1 MSTETLP
8 AVAKP
13 FSLTYVPL
21 GEKTAI
27 ELTVDRVQRFLCVPT
42 KSGKRPTTEQVIQ
55 YMMLC
60 QAQSLNPWVRDA
72 YLVGYD
78 SKDGPSFSLI
88 TSHQAILKRAEASDQ
103 YDGMESGL
111 VVKSGDTIT
120 DRPGKILYEGEKIL
134 GGWCRVYRKD
144 RRIPA
149 YDSIQLNTY
158 NTGRSR
164 WAVDPAGM
172 IVKVAEAAALRKSYP
187 SNLAALYCEEE
198 MDHTT
203 TGQTGDRPTI
213 IESKPVSRVEQVKQ
227 QRQSSPVKEQP
238 SEYPESG
245 EQTMAVADPI
255 NDFMEADTSI
265 PVEKIDALRK
275 AVKAAWPKAT
285 TEERLALY
293 KSWGIEDPSS
303 DDSYDLFGIET
314 AWAAI
319 EAQNEATRE

>member
-1 MSTETLP
+1 MSETTLP

-88 TSHQAILKRAEASDQ
+88 TSHQAILKRAEASEH
-103 YDGMESGL
+103 YDGLESGL
-111 VVKSGDTIT
+111 VVKSGDEIIE
-120 DRPGKILYEGEKIL
+120 RPGKILHDGEKIV
-134 GGWCRVYRKD
+134 GGWCKVYRKD

-149 YDSIQLNTY
+149 YDSIQLSTY

-164 WAVDPAGM
+164 WGIDPAGM

-203 TGQTGDRPTI
+203 AGPVIDRPMI
-213 IESKPVSRVEQVKQ
+213 LESKPVSRVEQVKQ
-227 QRQSSPVKEQP
+227 QRLA
-238 SEYPESG
+238 
-245 EQTMAVADPI
+245 AVEKTAEPDAI
-255 NDFMEADTSI
+255 GDYMEAENTV
-265 PVEKIDALRK
+265 PTERIDKLRK
-275 AVKAAWPKAT
+275 KVREVWKDST
-285 TEERLALY
+285 SDERLTMY
-293 KSWGIEDPSS
+293 RTWGIDDPSS
-303 DDSYDLFGIET
+303 DDGFDLFTIEL
-314 AWAAI
+314 I
-319 EAQNEATRE
+319 EAAVKEMEGPV